1 MFSKKENTEPK
12 LSEEQKNAPMPYYVH
27 EGEMYRAERT
37 QKRLWIVIIILIV
50 VLVGTNT
57 GWIIY
62 ESQFENVTVDQMVD
76 TGEGDAYVTGV
87 GDLNYGKDP
96 TGDTN

>member
-1 MFSKKENTEPK
+1 MFSKKENAEPK
-12 LSEEQKNAPMPYYVH
+12 LNEEQRNAPMPYYVH

-37 QKRLWIVIIILIV
+37 QKRLWIVIILLIV
-50 VLVGTNT
+50 LLVGTNT

-62 ESQFENVTVDQMVD
+62 ESQFEDVTVDQMVD

-87 GDLNYGKDP
+87 GDLNYGKDQA
-96 TGDTN
+96 GNQN

>member
-1 MFSKKENTEPK
+1 MFSKKENTEQK
-12 LSEEQKNAPMPYYVH
+12 LNEEQRNAPMPYYVH

-37 QKRLWIVIIILIV
+37 QKRLWIVIIILII

-62 ESQFENVTVDQMVD
+62 ESQFEDVTVDQMVD

-87 GDLNYGKDP
+87 GDLNYGKDQAGNP
-96 TGDTN
+96 N

>member
-1 MFSKKENTEPK
+1 MSSFT
-12 LSEEQKNAPMPYYVH
+12 LLMIGVA
-27 EGEMYRAERT
+27 
-37 QKRLWIVIIILIV
+37 ILIV

-62 ESQFENVTVDQMVD
+62 ESQFEDVTVDQMVD

-87 GDLNYGKDP
+87 GDLNYGKDQAGNP
-96 TGDTN
+96 N